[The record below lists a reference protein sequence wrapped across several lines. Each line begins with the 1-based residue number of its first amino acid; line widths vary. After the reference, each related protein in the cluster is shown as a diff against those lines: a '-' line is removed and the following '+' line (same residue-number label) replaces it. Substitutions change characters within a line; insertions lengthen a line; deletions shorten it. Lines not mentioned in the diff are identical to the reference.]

1 MASVEVQ
8 TQRNEQPTTTTTS
21 STRARRKEVPL
32 LGALLFTLGWPRTSV
47 FSGALWQKNA
57 TPDLRRRTTVH
68 LLIPASPSTPRN
80 RRLSTRIL
88 TAQYHRPHTVPTDA
102 FPAALRRAALSPIV
116 RSITR
121 PSLPTTPPIFP
132 VSLLCAMHLSCGEVG
147 IGIDKSY
154 SVDA

>member
-8 TQRNEQPTTTTTS
+8 TQRNEQPTTSTTMS

-57 TPDLRRRTTVH
+57 TPDLRRRTTCSY
-68 LLIPASPSTPRN
+68 P
-80 RRLSTRIL
+80 
-88 TAQYHRPHTVPTDA
+88 PHPPPLEIAA
-102 FPAALRRAALSPIV
+102 FPRAFSPRSTTPPTAFPPFYAAALSPIV

>member
-47 FSGALWQKNA
+47 FNGALWQKNA
-57 TPDLRRRTTVH
+57 TPDLRRRTTCSYPPH
-68 LLIPASPSTPRN
+68 PPPLEIAAFPRAFSPRST
-80 RRLSTRIL
+80 
-88 TAQYHRPHTVPTDA
+88 TVPTDA